1 MWFVCIFIISV
12 QLCHGILDGMTGS
25 DVGAVK
31 LRLEEEKEKR
41 LLLQNDVEILMLK
54 VATMERKLE
63 KDADGKTERKL
74 EKDAD
79 GASSTSRTVAFMA
92 YRVRSLTHIE
102 LNQKLVFDKVATNE
116 GNGYSA
122 ITGTFTAP
130 ISGYYYFT
138 WMTSH
143 AKTGVSPDNDLVTGI
158 FVNGDYKIPS
168 ASVVIDTMIMG
179 FNSAVFRLNATDI
192 VWIGVSK
199 GIGKYSNSNQYCY
212 YPTFIGIFVSS

>member
-12 QLCHGILDGMTGS
+12 QLCHGILDEMTRS

-54 VATMERKLE
+54 VANMERKLE
-63 KDADGKTERKL
+63 KDADGKTEREL

-79 GASSTSRTVAFMA
+79 GSSSRSRNVVFMA
-92 YRVRSLTHIE
+92 YRDSSLTNIG
-102 LNQKLVFDKVATNE
+102 LNQKIVFNKVATNE

-122 ITGTFTAP
+122 ITGIFTAP

-138 WMTSH
+138 WLTSH
-143 AKTGVSPDNDLVTGI
+143 EKTDTDLVNGI
-158 FVNGDYKIPS
+158 VVNGDYRTRS
-168 ASVVIDTMIMG
+168 DVVVNGNYIIG
-179 FNSAVFRLNATDI
+179 GNSGVYRLNATDN
-192 VWIGVSK
+192 VWIGVSR
-199 GIGKYSNSNQYCY
+199 GNLKYSNSDQYWY
-212 YPTFIGIFVSS
+212 RTTVFGIHIVS